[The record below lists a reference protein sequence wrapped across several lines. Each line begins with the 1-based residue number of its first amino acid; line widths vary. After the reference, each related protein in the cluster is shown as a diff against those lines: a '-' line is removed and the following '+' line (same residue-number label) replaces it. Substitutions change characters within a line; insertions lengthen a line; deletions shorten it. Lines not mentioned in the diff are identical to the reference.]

1 MKIKTHAAMLVIL
14 AAVIWPPLLAAECR
28 TVYDSYCFERDKDNK
43 CTVWERQS
51 REVCDD
57 KEDNGFNTNPRECFV
72 CDEWNKDGSCKKTH
86 KVDC

>member
-1 MKIKTHAAMLVIL
+1 MTIKACAATLVVL
-14 AAVIWPPLLAAECR
+14 AAVTSPSLVVAKCR
-28 TVYDSYCFERDKDNK
+28 TVYENFYFERDKDNR

-51 REVCDD
+51 REVCDGRD
-57 KEDNGFNTNPRECFV
+57 DGFNTNPRECFV